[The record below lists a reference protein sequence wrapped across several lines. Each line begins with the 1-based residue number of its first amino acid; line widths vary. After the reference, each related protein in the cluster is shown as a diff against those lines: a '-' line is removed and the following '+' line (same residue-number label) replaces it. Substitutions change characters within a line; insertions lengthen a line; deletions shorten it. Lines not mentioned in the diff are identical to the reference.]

1 LLSSEF
7 RAISGKLRLSAITP
21 NYFQLKTKFPAS
33 VGHTPADVEQQLGER
48 LEMPSGRWINSPHGF
63 VANFLTHVTG
73 GLVPDDV
80 LGYYDAE
87 DLAFYAFLAENY
99 AYSARSF
106 CSHPGPTLPN
116 RMFSLSGDVQYDRT
130 GEAILGNNNG
140 ENFSLSRA
148 PTIFDLLTRKGVPWR
163 VYESPPSVTM
173 LRMFARYAG
182 DNTNIV
188 PVSRRADD
196 IAGHNLP
203 AMTFIDPA
211 MHSFP
216 ENDDHPPA
224 DMYNG
229 QVFLKGI
236 YDTLRADEQLW
247 RKTALIITYDEHGG
261 FFDHVIPPI
270 AEARSRPLVFTG
282 GGPSGAATVHH
293 DDQLRLRVPTF
304 VVSPW
309 VPAGKGPDI
318 ILDHC
323 SILKTV
329 LARFCGDSRPFLA
342 DRVHAARS
350 FDAYLSASEPRLD
363 VPMSPAM
370 EPLPIG
376 TQSRMYPGSAIDTEP
391 MSRQK
396 MRQGNV
402 DAHELLGMLARML
415 GR

>member
-1 LLSSEF
+1 M
-7 RAISGKLRLSAITP
+7 
-21 NYFQLKTKFPAS
+21 
-33 VGHTPADVEQQLGER
+33 ADVEQQLSER

-63 VANFLTHVTG
+63 VANFMTHATA

-80 LGYYDAE
+80 LGYYGAE

-99 AYSARSF
+99 AYCARSF

-130 GEAILGNNNG
+130 GEAVLDNNNG
-140 ENFSLSRA
+140 DNFSLSRA
-148 PTIFDLLTRKGVPWR
+148 QTIFDLLSRKSVTWR
-163 VYESPPSVTM
+163 VYESQPSVTM

-188 PVSRRADD
+188 PVSHLADD
-196 IAGHNLP
+196 AAGGNLP
-203 AMTFIDPA
+203 AVTFIDPA

-224 DMYNG
+224 DIYNG
-229 QVFLKGI
+229 QIFLKGI
-236 YDTLRADEQLW
+236 YDTLRSNEALW
-247 RKTALIITYDEHGG
+247 RKTTLIVTYDEHGG
-261 FFDHVIPPI
+261 FFDHVIPPV
-270 AEARSRPLVFTG
+270 AEARSRPLVFTD
-282 GGPSGAATVHH
+282 GGPTGPAPSTSSTMTTSYG
-293 DDQLRLRVPTF
+293 LRVPTF

-329 LARFCGDSRPFLA
+329 LARFCGDSRPFLT
-342 DRVHAARS
+342 DRVHASRS
-350 FDAYLSASEPRLD
+350 FNAYLSAKEPRLD
-363 VPMSPAM
+363 VPASPAM

-376 TQSRMYPGSAIDTEP
+376 TQSRKFPGSAIDTEP
-391 MSRQK
+391 MSSKK